1 MGVLILSR
9 FQPYL
14 NLPRTR
20 TTSLRLARAAQSS
33 RRRGEL
39 LDHTGKR
46 RRSAGDDDMDDD
58 DGSDAEWR
66 AHDDGGVSAED
77 DDGDGGCSGVAGVGI
92 VGDTDWRERAARAR
106 MEQRKSLARM
116 RKIGDT

>member
-1 MGVLILSR
+1 MTGGGR
-9 FQPYL
+9 G
-14 NLPRTR
+14 
-20 TTSLRLARAAQSS
+20 ADGEH
-33 RRRGEL
+33 RRRA
-39 LDHTGKR
+39 DKR

-77 DDGDGGCSGVAGVGI
+77 DDGDGDCGGVVGVGI

-106 MEQRKSLARM
+106 MEQRKRLARA
-116 RKIGDT
+116 RRLGDT